1 MESMKSD
8 REGKEMKETG
18 KPVDRAIVVGLD
30 LSGAGDAE
38 EADRSLDELAELVR
52 AAGGVVVGRMMQRRD
67 SPDSATYVGKGKTL
81 ELKSAGDSLD
91 ADLLVFD
98 DELSGSQIRNI
109 EEIVGRRTIDR
120 SMLILDIFALR
131 AASREG
137 KLQVELAQLQYRKS
151 RLVGMGVAMSRL
163 GGGIG
168 TRGPGE
174 SKLETDRR
182 HIGRRILALKQD
194 LATVGDHRDR
204 VRSRRRGGEAFV
216 VAVAGYTNAGKSS
229 IVNRLCG
236 VDLFAEDMP
245 FATLDPTARRMPLE
259 DGREIVLVDTVG
271 FIRKLPHHLV
281 DAFRS
286 TLEEVAQADVVVHVV
301 DVSDPE
307 SGRQMEIVE
316 SLLTELGAAALPRLT
331 VYNKADRV
339 DLLPAAAKTGGS
351 TFVVSALTGEGLD
364 ALRGAIESLAPGGLV
379 PVHLLLPYDKAGMV
393 DWLHGHGRGI
403 ATVYG
408 EDGIDVRGS
417 LREDCLPDVA
427 PWRVEGRGE

>member
-1 MESMKSD
+1 MDIVKGNP
-8 REGKEMKETG
+8 EGKTMKETT

-30 LSGAGDAE
+30 LPGAADAE

-52 AAGGVVVGRMMQRRD
+52 AAGGIVVGRMMQRKD
-67 SPDSATYVGKGKTL
+67 SPDTATYVGKGKAQ
-81 ELKSAGDSLD
+81 ELKNAADSLS

-182 HIGRRILALKQD
+182 HIGRRILALKHE
-194 LATVGDHRDR
+194 LENVGDRRDR
-204 VRSRRRGGEAFV
+204 VRSRRRGGEALV

-245 FATLDPTARRMPLE
+245 FATLDPTARRMALE

-301 DVSDPE
+301 DASDPE
-307 SGRQMEIVE
+307 SARHMEIVGT
-316 SLLTELGAAALPRLT
+316 LLSELGAAALPRLT
-331 VYNKADRV
+331 VFNKSDKV
-339 DLLPAAAKTGGS
+339 DLLPASARRERD
-351 TFVVSALTGEGLD
+351 TFVVSARTGEGFE
-364 ALRGAIESLAPGGLV
+364 ALRKAIEALAPGGLV
-379 PVHLLLPYDKAGMV
+379 PVHLQLPYDKAGMV
-393 DWLHGHGRGI
+393 DWLHGHGRNI
-403 ATVYG
+403 RTTYG
-408 EDGIDVRGS
+408 ENGIDVRGS

-427 PWRVEGRGE
+427 PYRVE